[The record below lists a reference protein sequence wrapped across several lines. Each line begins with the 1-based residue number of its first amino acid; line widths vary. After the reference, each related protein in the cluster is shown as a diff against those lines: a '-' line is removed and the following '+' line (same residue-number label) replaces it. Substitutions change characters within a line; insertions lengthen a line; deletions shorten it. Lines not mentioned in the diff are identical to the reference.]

1 MIHSLLK
8 VGYRACHNLNEYK
21 SALLHYLSHTVD
33 SKVELTIED
42 STMYADFLGAKVR
55 VADRIRSREEIEAAL
70 HQGNIELNPGPE
82 FKNFRRRS

>member
-8 VGYRACHNLNEYK
+8 VGYRACHNLSEYK
-21 SALLHYLSHTVD
+21 IALLHYLSHTVD
-33 SKVELTIED
+33 SKVDLTIEGN
-42 STMYADFLGAKVR
+42 TMYADFLGAKVR

-70 HQGNIELNPGPE
+70 TQGNIELNPGPE